1 MKHHIRINGEVKTLD
16 CEIGSGRF
24 DWYGHEI
31 FEGDIVWVSDG
42 FISRD
47 GTLLYWT
54 RNKAFF
60 RRGDI
65 ILVDEK
71 LWDCWQ
77 TAGCIP
83 SSHISSNYVI
93 VSDTMPTDIN
103 IYKRYTS

>member
-1 MKHHIRINGEVKTLD
+1 MKHTIRRNGQLEELD
-16 CEIGSGRF
+16 FELGSGCF
-24 DWYGHEI
+24 DLYGREI
-31 FEGDIVWVSDG
+31 FEGDIVWVADG
-42 FISRD
+42 FISSD
-47 GTLLYWT
+47 GTLLHWT

-60 RRGDI
+60 RRGNI
-65 ILVDEK
+65 ILVDEQ

-83 SSHISSNYVI
+83 SSHISSYYVI